1 MKRIILTIGI
11 TLTLVVI
18 VASSYCQTR
27 LQKKAKTVHKT
38 MITKKT
44 SDILPSIDVITLD
57 GLSFKIANSYIKKIR
72 KEPTSSHDKTNVWF
86 SANWVKNIRKLLDD
100 EGADGFRI
108 YFAKKET
115 GENTVVIVSTVRIGD
130 NDTVPSLADHMDYFI
145 HRSVYLTTVRSL
157 NSSEYQEDRIGDA
170 SAATLYKP
178 ASDLPCADATGCVIT
193 LLNHRISCSDALTH
207 VVNFKRENINT
218 RCEWYPLAVLDALD
232 DELTAAKNIGAD
244 GVRVYF
250 AKDTKGKNP
259 HSFILATTKT
269 SGAIHK
275 DYYECH
281 ISADKL
287 SFITKNLSIND
298 HGEECPIN
306 CTTALLP
313 QP

>member
-1 MKRIILTIGI
+1 
-11 TLTLVVI
+11 VVI
-18 VASSYCQTR
+18 VATSYCQTR
-27 LQKKAKTVHKT
+27 LQKKTKTVHKT

-44 SDILPSIDVITLD
+44 SDILPPTDAITLD
-57 GLSFKIANSYIKKIR
+57 GLGFDLANSYVKNIQKDPMSSDEK
-72 KEPTSSHDKTNVWF
+72 TSMWF
-86 SANWVKNIRKLLDD
+86 SAKWVTNVRKLLDD

-108 YFAKKET
+108 YFAKKEN
-115 GENTVVIVSTVRIGD
+115 GDNTIVVVSTVKTS
-130 NDTVPSLADHMDYFI
+130 NSSAPSKANHMDYFI
-145 HRSVYLTTVRSL
+145 HQPAYLATVRSSS
-157 NSSEYQEDRIGDA
+157 SSEYQEDHIGDA

-178 ASDLPCADATGCVIT
+178 ASDSPCTNDASCIIT
-193 LLNHRISCSDALTH
+193 LANHRISCSDALAH
-207 VVNFKRENINT
+207 VANFKKENIDT
-218 RCEWYPLAVLDALD
+218 RCEWYPIWVLDALD

-250 AKDTKGKNP
+250 AKDTQGQYP

-269 SGAIHK
+269 SGAVHK

-281 ISADKL
+281 IPEKEL
-287 SFITKNLSIND
+287 SFITNKLSATD